1 MTLTRVTSDGI
12 TDGSILNADLHNSAA
27 IAGSKIASDSIT
39 ATQIANDAITA
50 NELANN
56 SVGNSHIID
65 GTIFNSEINGSAA
78 IAGSKIDTS
87 TFTAPITNTH
97 TTPAIN
103 FVENDANPDFRISN
117 SGGVLRVEDITGG
130 YATKLAVNTDGHVD
144 VVGNLDVGA
153 GLDVTGNITC
163 TGTIPAAQLTG
174 ALPAIDGSNL
184 TGVTSTTINAN
195 GDNRLITGSG
205 TANTLNGENELQ
217 FSNTSVT
224 DRMLLIGTTDSTTA
238 RWSSTRQG
246 LKISGT
252 NPVIYGHTTTDSKG
266 AYLGLSNGQV
276 YLGATE
282 NGQILF
288 QTAGS
293 GTGTINRWYVQAAG
307 HFIPASNNTYDIGTT
322 SNRVRNIYTNDLHL
336 SNEGS
341 SNDVDGT
348 WGDWTIQELSLIH
361 I

>member
-1 MTLTRVTSDGI
+1 MCIR
-12 TDGSILNADLHNSAA
+12 
-27 IAGSKIASDSIT
+27 DS
-39 ATQIANDAITA
+39 
-50 NELANN
+50 
-56 SVGNSHIID
+56 
-65 GTIFNSEINGSAA
+65 
-78 IAGSKIDTS
+78 
-87 TFTAPITNTH
+87 
-97 TTPAIN
+97 
-103 FVENDANPDFRISN
+103 
-117 SGGVLRVEDITGG
+117 
-130 YATKLAVNTDGHVD
+130 TDGHVD
-144 VVGNLDVGA
+144 VTGNLDVGA

-348 WGDWTIQELSLIH
+348 WGDWKYRKENQTCS
-361 I
+361 